1 MDEAG
6 HGQIPYARMCHFKHC
21 VIARYRFILYIVV
34 YHVKMIAAA
43 FVTPHFIKKLP

>member
-21 VIARYRFILYIVV
+21 VIGIGLYC
-34 YHVKMIAAA
+34 
-43 FVTPHFIKKLP
+43 TL